1 MLATSAVLNFLGR
14 LTETCIRGLM
24 LFALLLEGRAAC
36 VAQTSD
42 ITCDRGDGAFQTIF
56 QTGVKVDVGAAKS
69 GGLATRSCDAK
80 LTSAGNVLQ
89 VTTNADRVGIDVLGS
104 DLGFKVPVVAFSI
117 RASNTDTQSE
127 YRIYSLKAQ
136 PTLLRT
142 IKGGSSYRAT
152 DTNLNGH
159 IELWTDDTAGVDGF
173 EEIPAV
179 DLDFA
184 PTVVLRFEKGRLID
198 VSSEFRPHYDQQI
211 ADVRAH
217 LDQQDLADFK
227 STNGT
232 LNLSTIHAAA
242 RLQRLLR
249 VKAQVLEIVWS
260 YLYSDRETEAWQA
273 LGAMWPGTD
282 LGRIHALLATLRT
295 RGILA
300 QADGAEHKSGLWSLK
315 IHTEIYDITS
325 PDAGPTNELGSSISL
340 APSTHPKQ
348 AAISEPKSIR
358 LRRPPEPQG
367 SQAQLDANELL
378 ELVVD
383 AAGKVHSA
391 RIVAGNDPSLL
402 AATKGWQFIPAFR
415 EGEPVACRFR
425 LKVWDLQ

>member
-1 MLATSAVLNFLGR
+1 MLAASAVLNFLGR
-14 LTETCIRGLM
+14 LTQTCIRGLM
-24 LFALLLEGRAAC
+24 LFALLLTGGAGCA
-36 VAQTSD
+36 AQTSD

-69 GGLATRSCDAK
+69 GGLATRSCEAK
-80 LTSAGNVLQ
+80 LTSAGNVLD
-89 VTTNADRVGIDVLGS
+89 VATNAERVGIDVLGS
-104 DLGFKVPVVAFSI
+104 DLGFKVPVVAFLI

-127 YRIYSLKAQ
+127 YRVYSLKAQ
-136 PTLLRT
+136 PTLLRA

-152 DTNLNGH
+152 DTNLNGR
-159 IELWTDDTAGVDGF
+159 IEIWTDDTTGVDGF

-184 PTVVLRFEKGRLID
+184 PTVVLRFEKSRLLD
-198 VSSEFRPHYDQQI
+198 VSSEFRAHYDQQI

-217 LDQQDLADFK
+217 LDEQDLADFR

-282 LGRIHALLATLRT
+282 IGRIHSLLATLRT

-300 QADGAEHKSGLWSLK
+300 QTDGAEHKSGLWPLK
-315 IHTEIYDITS
+315 VHTEIYDITS
-325 PDAGPTNELGSSISL
+325 PDAGATNDLSSSISL
-340 APSTHPKQ
+340 APSSHPKE

-367 SQAQLDANELL
+367 SQAQLNANELL
-378 ELVVD
+378 GLVVD

-402 AATKGWQFIPAFR
+402 AATKGWHFIPAFR
-415 EGEPVACRFR
+415 SGEPVACRFR